1 MKALVLAAGKGTR
14 IAHLTSGVPKP
25 MLRVGDHPLLEHL
38 FGWLAAAGIKEIA
51 VNLHHLPDVITDYF
65 GDGRMQHVALT
76 YSYEPELLGTAG
88 AAKRLAWFLD
98 ETFVVLY
105 GDVYTNMDLR
115 RLIEYH
121 HLKVAHHGAALTLA
135 LYQVSNPSECGLVSL
150 NDDGRVTRF
159 VEKPPVFKVFTNLAS
174 AGILVCEP
182 HVLQHIPA
190 DTVFDFGRDLLP
202 YLLRN
207 GHPVYGQEI
216 GSGEF
221 VIDIGTPAG
230 YSRAQEA
237 TLISGA
243 YPTSR
248 SLVLS

>member
-14 IAHLTSGVPKP
+14 IAHLANGCPKP
-25 MLRVGDHPLLEHL
+25 MLPVAGRPLLEHL
-38 FGWLAAAGIKEIA
+38 FGWLRTFGIYDIA
-51 VNLHHLPDVITDYF
+51 VNLHHLPDVITRYF
-65 GDGRMQHVALT
+65 GNGQQQQVILT
-76 YSYEPELLGTAG
+76 YSYEPELRGTAG

-105 GDVYTNMDLR
+105 GDVYTNIDLR

-121 HLKVAHHGAALTLA
+121 HLKVAHHNAALTLA

-159 VEKPPVFKVFTNLAS
+159 VEKPPVFEVFTNLAS

-182 HVLQHIPA
+182 QVLQYIPA

-207 GHPVYGQEI
+207 GHSVYGQEI
-216 GSGEF
+216 GSDEF

-230 YSRAQEA
+230 YAWAQEA
-237 TLISGA
+237 MLISGA
-243 YPTSR
+243 YPASR